1 MIDKTRTGV
10 AFFDS
15 RYGGVYRGRPFLVSG
30 RSGAGKTVLGLQFAL
45 QGIQQDERTLMLSV
59 WRAKDLMIM
68 SDSLGLPMGAAVSN
82 GMLALL
88 EYSDFV
94 PGRDREAQWMLPP
107 DGFLQLQNFID
118 QHAIRRV
125 VLDTVLPW
133 IALRTNPEKLSEH
146 LFSFV
151 RAFERMGVTALF
163 TMPRPVSPAAFR
175 LKNKLEELMPVAI
188 TLQRP
193 EETTG
198 NWTCIVTKY
207 LGEACVDEGIPYQIV
222 RGVGMTERSGT
233 PPAPIAAAPQH
244 AVATPSAPLPKPLP
258 TPAAPVPV
266 PAAAG
271 AARRILFSSV
281 INGME
286 NNTPA
291 GNERGGR

>member
-1 MIDKTRTGV
+1 M

-68 SDSLGLPMGAAVSN
+68 SDSLGLPMGNAVSN

-193 EETTG
+193 EEAAS
-198 NWTCIVTKY
+198 NWLCIVTKY

-222 RGVGMTERSGT
+222 RGVGMTERSG
-233 PPAPIAAAPQH
+233 PHPSPAAAAPQH
-244 AVATPSAPLPKPLP
+244 AVSMPPAPPAPASPAPATA
-258 TPAAPVPV
+258 T
-266 PAAAG
+266 
-271 AARRILFSSV
+271 ARRILFSSV

-286 NNTPA
+286 TNTPA
-291 GNERGGR
+291 GNERSGR